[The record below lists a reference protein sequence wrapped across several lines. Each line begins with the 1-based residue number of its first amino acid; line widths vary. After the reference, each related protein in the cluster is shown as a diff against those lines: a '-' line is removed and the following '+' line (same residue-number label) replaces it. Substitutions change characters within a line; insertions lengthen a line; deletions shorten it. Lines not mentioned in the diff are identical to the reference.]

1 MAAGRLRRRGSQGTL
16 VKAPIGRAGGG
27 RSNDSA
33 GGCLV
38 GIRQTELA
46 EDSPPQYHVRNLMVQ
61 LCRQHS
67 AGYFDLGW
75 RYLQLPQ
82 ERCQSLNVLRF
93 AQFNRSDSIFVTA
106 EAD

>member
-1 MAAGRLRRRGSQGTL
+1 MA
-16 VKAPIGRAGGG
+16 
-27 RSNDSA
+27 
-33 GGCLV
+33 
-38 GIRQTELA
+38 
-46 EDSPPQYHVRNLMVQ
+46 Q

-75 RYLQLPQ
+75 RYLQHPQ
-82 ERCQSLNVLRF
+82 ERCQSLNVLRL

>member
-1 MAAGRLRRRGSQGTL
+1 MALGRLRRRGAQGTL
-16 VKAPIGRAGGG
+16 VKAPIDRASCG

-38 GIRQTELA
+38 SIRQTELA
-46 EDSPPQYHVRNLMVQ
+46 EDSPSQYHVRNLMAL

-82 ERCQSLNVLRF
+82 ERCQSLNVLRLV
-93 AQFNRSDSIFVTA
+93 QLNRSDSIFVTA

>member
-1 MAAGRLRRRGSQGTL
+1 MA
-16 VKAPIGRAGGG
+16 
-27 RSNDSA
+27 
-33 GGCLV
+33 
-38 GIRQTELA
+38 
-46 EDSPPQYHVRNLMVQ
+46 Q

-82 ERCQSLNVLRF
+82 ERCQSLNVLRL
-93 AQFNRSDSIFVTA
+93 AQFNRSDSIFVTT